1 VHLTDGEF
9 MTKIN
14 SKLLAVNGL
23 EPHSAAVE
31 ETLKFSRDPRR
42 ALHGLDEEWPVGL
55 VGLQRL
61 HWVNSLYLYNK
72 DRRIGG

>member
-1 VHLTDGEF
+1 VRLTDGEF
-9 MTKIN
+9 MTEIN
-14 SKLLAVNGL
+14 SQLPAVNGL
-23 EPHSAAVE
+23 EPRSAAVE
-31 ETLKFSRDPRR
+31 ETLEFSRGPRR
-42 ALHGLDEEWPVGL
+42 ALRGLDEERPVGL